1 MTDRFHAQIP
11 IFLLLRSPDVIDHFK
26 KLFHKM
32 NRNAFFYESA
42 HELFERI
49 VNHKKAI
56 IFVEDIISQE
66 EGFEFYRTI
75 LEKCPWAKI
84 ILVCKRD
91 RRNLIKDVIEKGGY
105 ASILEPYD
113 PWEVAIIV
121 KHLLS
126 DLAENNRNSI
136 LNSEKS
142 KEGCN

>member
-1 MTDRFHAQIP
+1 MTDRFYAQIP
-11 IFLLLRSPDVIDHFK
+11 IFLLLKSPSVVDHFK

-32 NRNAFFYESA
+32 NRNAFFYKNTQ
-42 HELFERI
+42 ELFERI

-56 IFVEDIISQE
+56 IFVEDVISQE

-75 LEKCPWAKI
+75 LEKCPRAKI

-91 RRNLIKDVIEKGGY
+91 RRNLIKDVVEKGGY
-105 ASILEPYD
+105 GSILEPYD

-126 DLAENNRNSI
+126 DLSENEGNFN
-136 LNSEKS
+136 LDSEKS
-142 KEGCN
+142 TKGCN